1 MLATAMAS
9 PLWAAPAAR
18 AEVTTATPANATVPA
33 APMQEDGLETK
44 TSVSYTVDPAA
55 AVVKVKVEA
64 TVTNQIPNRTS
75 GGVIEQAYFSEIGV
89 PVLTEAANFQA
100 STSGGAVVAVTPKDV
115 GNQFVRSALVDLQPN
130 LFYGQSQ
137 TVTLTYDLPNQK
149 PRAPGVSRA
158 NDAFVTFPVF
168 VFGDS
173 GQASVEVRLPD
184 RYEVEVVGGPLE
196 EATKEGQTVLTAANI
211 EDPDGFSAFIV
222 GTDDAKL
229 VDKAVDA
236 DGAEVEVRAWP
247 DDAAW
252 ADFAAKQ
259 VAEAKPVLEDLIGQP
274 WPRDDALEIVETA
287 SPYAYGYA
295 GWYSEADHKISVGDE
310 LDPRVMVH
318 ELSHVW
324 FNSSM
329 FADRWVAEGFAEE
342 YSTTVLDELGQ
353 RQGGPAAPDRR
364 GDGAI
369 ALNDW
374 SDPSL
379 LDENSDATERY
390 GYAASWYVVDQLAQ
404 EVGVDQLREVI
415 AAVADQEIS
424 YTGDPDPESYEPA
437 ANWQRLLDL
446 LEDRAGSEA
455 VGELWDGFVVNDEQR
470 ALLAQRTE
478 ARTAYDGLVE
488 RGGEWTPPLELRQL
502 MTQWKFDA
510 VADAVE
516 DADAI
521 LEVRDDID
529 EALEGLDVSPQGL
542 EEAYESARATDDLQS
557 GAESTLEAAKA
568 YRAADEHLDEGSG
581 PLGAIGL
588 LGSGTDDRLD
598 TARDELE
605 SGDAAASLRASAAV
619 ERRLD
624 NAVRDG
630 ALRLA
635 AVILVL
641 GAVLFVVL
649 RTRRWRR
656 RRGQKRIDR
665 AADELAPIGPLSDL
679 TSRPEIEPRNRP
691 ARSISPP
698 HSGDEK

>member
-1 MLATAMAS
+1 MFASAMAVS
-9 PLWAAPAAR
+9 VWTAPAAPAEAL
-18 AEVTTATPANATVPA
+18 PAVVAKSIA
-33 APMQEDGLETK
+33 AVAPGQEDGLETK
-44 TSVSYTVDPAA
+44 TSVAYTVDPAA
-55 AVVKVKVEA
+55 AVIRVRVEA

-89 PVLTEAANFQA
+89 PVLAEAANFQA
-100 STSGGAVVAVTPKDV
+100 STSGGAVVAVTPKDI
-115 GNQFVRSALVDLQPN
+115 GNQFVRSALVDLQPS
-130 LFYGQSQ
+130 LFYGQTQ

-158 NDAFVTFPVF
+158 NEAFVTFPVF
-168 VFGDS
+168 VFGDA
-173 GQASVEVRLPD
+173 GQASVEVRLPE
-184 RYEVEVVGGPLE
+184 RYDVEVVGSALE
-196 EATKEGQTVLTAANI
+196 EATKDGQTVLTAANI
-211 EDPDGFSAFIV
+211 DDPDGFSAFVV

-236 DGAEVEVRAWP
+236 DGAEVNVRAWP

-259 VAEAKPVLEDLIGQP
+259 VADAKPVLEELIGQP

-324 FNSSM
+324 FNSRL
-329 FADRWVAEGFAEE
+329 FADRWAAEGFAEE
-342 YSTTVLDELGQ
+342 YSTTALDELGQ

-364 GDGAI
+364 ADGAV

-390 GYAASWYVVDQLAQ
+390 GYATSWYVVDQLAQ
-404 EVGVDQLREVI
+404 EVGVEKLREVI
-415 AAVADQEIS
+415 AAIADQQIS
-424 YTGDPDPESYEPA
+424 YTGDPEPESYEPG

-446 LEDRAGSEA
+446 LENRAGSEMA
-455 VGELWDGFVVNDEQR
+455 GELWDGFVVNDEQR
-470 ALLAQRTE
+470 ALLAQRAE
-478 ARTAYDGLVE
+478 ALAAYDGLVE
-488 RGGEWTPPLELRQL
+488 RGGEWTPPQEVRQL

-510 VADAVE
+510 VADAVD

-529 EALEGLDVSPQGL
+529 AALKGLDVAPQGL
-542 EEAYESARATDDLQS
+542 EDGYESARATDDLLS
-557 GAESTLEAAKA
+557 GAEDTLDAAQG
-568 YRAADEHLDEGSG
+568 YRDADEHFDEGAG
-581 PLGAIGL
+581 PLGVIGL

-598 TARDELE
+598 TARRELE
-605 SGDAAASLRASAAV
+605 SGDASASLRASAAV

-630 ALRLA
+630 ALRVA
-635 AVILVL
+635 AVVFLLALVL
-641 GAVLFVVL
+641 FTLF
-649 RTRRWRR
+649 RARRWRR

-665 AADELAPIGPLSDL
+665 AADAQLAPLGPL
-679 TSRPEIEPRNRP
+679 N
-691 ARSISPP
+691 PP
-698 HSGDEK
+698 KTETTEGL